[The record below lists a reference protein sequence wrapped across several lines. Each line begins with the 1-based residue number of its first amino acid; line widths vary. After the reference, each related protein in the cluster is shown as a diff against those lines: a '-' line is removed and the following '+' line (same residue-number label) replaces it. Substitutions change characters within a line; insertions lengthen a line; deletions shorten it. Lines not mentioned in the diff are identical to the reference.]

1 MYGLKVGDPHIGTG
15 FQNKGMNT
23 TSERTVQ
30 LEDLKKGGEEI
41 QTSTRWNR
49 KLTAFAKVVEV
60 NDHEVQVEEKSCKRT
75 DEVGPSQRPKT

>member
-1 MYGLKVGDPHIGTG
+1 
-15 FQNKGMNT
+15 MNT
-23 TSERTVQ
+23 TSERKVQ

-60 NDHEVQVEEKSCKRT
+60 NDHEVQVEEKRKQT
-75 DEVGPSQRPKT
+75 DEVGSSQRLETSE